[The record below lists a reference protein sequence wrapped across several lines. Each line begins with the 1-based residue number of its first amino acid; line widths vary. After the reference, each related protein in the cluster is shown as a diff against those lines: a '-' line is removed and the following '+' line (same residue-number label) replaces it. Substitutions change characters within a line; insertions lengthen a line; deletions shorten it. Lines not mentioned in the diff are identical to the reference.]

1 MTNSRA
7 KRSLFLQ
14 KKHIKIG
21 WILFWKLQNGAVNTI
36 KVYFVHM
43 EKYASNLYSMQ
54 NKIVKNEFGWQMKN
68 KIINENKCFFVSVW
82 KIKHAKFT
90 RKKINSLDNNNP
102 FGKTCFQR
110 YWTSYRKGFNQI
122 QAWIM
127 RTFFYTGYLFSV
139 KVHFAPMHL
148 NKPKCCLCFI
158 LCGRW
163 LVFVSTEFV
172 SLAIHLAN
180 MICIWEINKKFHAFS
195 LVSISEFD
203 IFSNNVNNILF
214 ILLKDQQI
222 NVERPTN
229 KSMHRCTA

>member
-1 MTNSRA
+1 MFPTILNIIP
-7 KRSLFLQ
+7 KR
-14 KKHIKIG
+14 K
-21 WILFWKLQNGAVNTI
+21 
-36 KVYFVHM
+36 
-43 EKYASNLYSMQ
+43 
-54 NKIVKNEFGWQMKN
+54 
-68 KIINENKCFFVSVW
+68 
-82 KIKHAKFT
+82 
-90 RKKINSLDNNNP
+90 R
-102 FGKTCFQR
+102 
-110 YWTSYRKGFNQI
+110 FNQI

-172 SLAIHLAN
+172 SLAFHLAN

-203 IFSNNVNNILF
+203 IFSNDMNNILF

-222 NVERPTN
+222 NQCIVVLRST
-229 KSMHRCTA
+229 SHFRCIII